1 VALAPSLPPPLDTGR
16 APEGGDVA
24 SIQSGWRLAVREFAR
39 NRLAVLGVGL
49 LVFFVVL
56 CYLGPLFYHGNILS
70 TNPDAVL
77 LPPGAGH
84 PLGTDP
90 EGLDVLGELM
100 KGGQAS
106 LEVGFFAAVVGMV
119 IGTFVGAI
127 SGLVGGVVDSVLMRV
142 VDVFLS
148 IPFLFI
154 ILIVAERYG
163 ATILSLS
170 LIIGAFTW
178 LVPARLIRGEVLTL
192 RVRDFVSA
200 AKVAGSGQLRM
211 INRHLLPNALSVII
225 VNITFSVANAILAV
239 ATLGFLGF
247 GLHYPT
253 VDWGDMLSQGVTY
266 LESGE
271 WWLIYPAGICIVL
284 VVMACNLIGDALRDS
299 LDVRLRRR

>member
-1 VALAPSLPPPLDTGR
+1 MALAPSLPPLDTGR
-16 APEGGDVA
+16 APEGGDVG
-24 SIQSGWRLAVREFAR
+24 SIQSGWRLAVREFTR
-39 NRLAVLGVGL
+39 NRLAVVGVGI
-49 LVFFVVL
+49 LVFFVVF
-56 CYLGPLFYHGNILS
+56 CYLGPVFYHGNILN
-70 TNPDAVL
+70 TNPLNVL
-77 LPPGAGH
+77 QPPGSGH

-106 LEVGFFAAVVGMV
+106 LEVGFFAAFVGML

-127 SGLVGGVVDSVLMRV
+127 SGLVGGIVDSALMRI

-163 ATILSLS
+163 ASILSLS

-225 VNITFSVANAILAV
+225 VNITFSVANAILIV

-266 LESGE
+266 LEEGE